1 MSTMFDRFAEI
12 AKEEFGYTIRKSEK
26 TNNSTFESLFG
37 VSVES
42 ISEYELPYN
51 INSSHFMY
59 CDEPVVMG
67 RRELKFIENSF
78 NVEKNFN
85 FAA

>member
-1 MSTMFDRFAEI
+1 MSTMFDRFAEM

-26 TNNSTFESLFG
+26 NNNSNFESLFG
-37 VSVES
+37 TSVEN

-51 INSSHFMY
+51 INASHFMY
-59 CDEPVVMG
+59 CDDPVVMG